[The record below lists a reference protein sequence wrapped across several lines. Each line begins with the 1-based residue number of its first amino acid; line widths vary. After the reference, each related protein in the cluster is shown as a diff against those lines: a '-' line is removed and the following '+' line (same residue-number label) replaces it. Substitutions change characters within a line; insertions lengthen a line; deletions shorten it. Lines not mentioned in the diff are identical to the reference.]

1 MSNTIFR
8 RWTDAVRYLNEK
20 IKKNQ
25 LLAGRNI
32 QLEDTGH
39 GIRINCDCENS
50 PNGGSYNG
58 MFKMIDISTPATD
71 TEPAVAKIKIVHGL
85 DEEATECGIV
95 QVNNLASQA
104 VTATELT
111 ITGDCYIYRKAVA
124 VMSDSPE
131 TMINAEVTFEQ
142 STSYPEWE
150 AGIEKEVLGEVKFAD
165 KKITDFWY
173 IPLPSRINI
182 KGAC

>member
-20 IKKNQ
+20 LKKNRII
-25 LLAGRNI
+25 AGRNI

-39 GIRINCDCENS
+39 GIRINCDCESS
-50 PNGGSYNG
+50 PNNSSYSG
-58 MFKMIDISTPATD
+58 MFKMIDVSTPATD

-85 DEEATECGIV
+85 NEEATNCGIV

-104 VTATELT
+104 VTAIELT
-111 ITGDCYIYRKAVA
+111 ITGNCYIYRKTVA
-124 VMSDSPE
+124 VMSGDPAVMTSA
-131 TMINAEVTFEQ
+131 NVTFEQ
-142 STSYPEWE
+142 STSFPEWE

-165 KKITDFWY
+165 NKITDSWY
-173 IPLPSRINI
+173 IPLPSRVNI
-182 KGAC
+182 RGAC